1 MGGTRAAVAE
11 HEGGVG
17 RGLDPPSPAVW
28 AERNRWFWRCHD
40 ANAGPAALDLEPQ
53 AELLLAEIET
63 VFSAGAWAAV
73 VILAYTLVED
83 SLRRSAADPDRLPP
97 EIDWLRERRNALV
110 HADHADSS
118 ALALHAL
125 SLQDEKDLEA
135 TAQGAVR
142 VLFKTLFAAAWR

>member
-1 MGGTRAAVAE
+1 MRGAVAADQ
-11 HEGGVG
+11 GGAG

-28 AERNRWFWRCHD
+28 TDRNRWFWRCHD

-83 SLRRSAADPDRLPP
+83 SLRREGADPDRLPP
-97 EIDWLRERRNALV
+97 EIDWLRERRNALA
-110 HADHADSS
+110 HADLASAS
-118 ALALHAL
+118 ALTLH
-125 SLQDEKDLEA
+125 DEKGLEA
-135 TAQGAVR
+135 AAQGAVR